1 MRVLFLYPYAP
12 GAVASFVRP
21 ANIIRQLLARN
32 IEVTLATVCHLHRAP
47 TDINLSLREF
57 SYLGRVPTVRLFA
70 EKGAIFRNAS
80 IAGRL
85 LKSHDLV
92 HFQKC
97 HPTVSLPAV
106 LASILNRRPVHYDWD
121 DNETEILRSSLPA
134 ERPADSQLR
143 EFRFVERRLVRLVD
157 TVSVAS
163 SRLRSLA
170 EQYGASPE
178 NLFDA
183 PVGADLSL
191 FAPRELSAEALHSL
205 GVRRPMVL
213 YQGQLEQAS
222 FAEAFIECAGKVRD
236 RVPDAQFMVVGGG
249 AKLLKLCELAKT
261 NSVPVDFTGY
271 ISHQKVA
278 QYVSAADVCVA
289 TFPDNELARCK
300 SPLKIVEYLASG
312 KAIVAT
318 EVGDVPRIVSD
329 AGILVAPD
337 DTEGLADG
345 IVSLLQDPRLAVKL
359 GAMARMRAER
369 EFNWERTTSN
379 ILMAYEKALG
389 GRFVDA
395 LNP

>member
-1 MRVLFLYPYAP
+1 VRVLFLYPYAP
-12 GAVASFVRP
+12 GKVASFVRP
-21 ANIIRQLLARN
+21 ANIIKRLLASSV
-32 IEVTLATVCHLHRAP
+32 EVTLATVCHLRQAP

-57 SYLGRVPTVRLFA
+57 PYLRKVPTVRLFA
-70 EKGAIFRNAS
+70 EKGAILRNAV
-80 IAGRL
+80 IVNRL

-97 HPTVSLPAV
+97 HPTVSLPAI
-106 LASILNRRPVHYDWD
+106 LAAILNRKPVHYDWD
-121 DNETEILRSSLPA
+121 DNETEILKSSVPA
-134 ERPADSQLR
+134 ERQSKSQLR
-143 EFRFVERRLVRLVD
+143 EFRLIERRLVRLVD
-157 TVSVAS
+157 TISVAS

-191 FAPRELSAEALHSL
+191 FAPRELSVEALDSL

-222 FAEAFIECAGKVRD
+222 FAEKFIECAAKVGNRI
-236 RVPDAQFMVVGGG
+236 PNAQFMVVGGG
-249 AKLLKLCELAKT
+249 AKLQELCRLAKT
-261 NSVPVDFTGY
+261 HVAPIDFTGY

-289 TFPDNELARCK
+289 TFPDNELTRCK

-318 EVGDVPRIVSD
+318 EVGDVPRMVSD
-329 AGILVAPD
+329 AGILVAPN
-337 DTEGLADG
+337 DTESLAES
-345 IVSLLQDPRLAVKL
+345 IVSLLQDRRLRVKL

-379 ILMAYEKALG
+379 ILMAYGKSLG
-389 GRFVDA
+389 GRFVNA

>member
-12 GAVASFVRP
+12 GTVASFVRP
-21 ANIIRQLLARN
+21 ANIIRCLLQSG
-32 IEVTLATVCHLHRAP
+32 IDVTLATVRHFRQAP

-57 SYLGRVPTVRLFA
+57 SCLRKVPTLRLFA
-70 EKGAIFRNAS
+70 EKGAILRNAS
-80 IAGRL
+80 IVSRL

-106 LASILNRRPVHYDWD
+106 LASILNRKPVHYDWD
-121 DNETEILRSSLPA
+121 DNESEILKSSVPA
-134 ERPADSQLR
+134 ERLACSQLG
-143 EFRFVERRLVRLVD
+143 EFRLIERRLVRLVD

-170 EQYGASPE
+170 EQYGASRE

-191 FAPRELSAEALHSL
+191 FAPRELSREALNSL

-222 FAEAFIECAGKVRD
+222 FAEEFIECAAKVRD
-236 RVPDAQFMVVGGG
+236 RIPDAQFMVVGGG
-249 AKLLKLCELAKT
+249 AKLRELRELAKRHGA
-261 NSVPVDFTGY
+261 PIDFTGY
-271 ISHQKVA
+271 ISHWQVA
-278 QYVSAADVCVA
+278 EYVNAADVCAA

-318 EVGDVPRIVSD
+318 GIGDVPRMVSD
-329 AGILVAPD
+329 AGILVAPN
-337 DTEGLADG
+337 DTEGFADS
-345 IVSLLQDPRLAVKL
+345 IASLLSDPQLRAKL
-359 GAMARMRAER
+359 GAMARERAER
-369 EFNWERTTSN
+369 EFSWERTTSN
-379 ILMAYEKALG
+379 IVAAYKKALAG
-389 GRFVDA
+389 QGK
-395 LNP
+395 